1 MAECVS
7 VIVVFWQVFPLWSL
21 EKRQPTVLVVCGPD
35 QNGCVGLACAR
46 HLRVF
51 VSNRTTR
58 FSLICDHCDWRMCVC
73 VTGIHPHRLH
83 PQTLLRQSS
92 SGPDGSVWAD
102 GPAVPVLPAHWGE
115 IRRQPNSE
123 IKRASRGNLR
133 HLQKP
138 RAATRIQKKLKFKVE
153 KIIAPQILPEIFSLS
168 LKFFSLQQTC
178 FSLQKNKKHS
188 VLKNLFLLKA

>member
-1 MAECVS
+1 MAECLS

-51 VSNRTTR
+51 VSNHTTR

-115 IRRQPNSE
+115 IRLQWAQLWYQTSFTRKSRSSSTEATSCNS
-123 IKRASRGNLR
+123 NT
-133 HLQKP
+133 H
-138 RAATRIQKKLKFKVE
+138 TKK
-153 KIIAPQILPEIFSLS
+153 
-168 LKFFSLQQTC
+168 
-178 FSLQKNKKHS
+178 N
-188 VLKNLFLLKA
+188 